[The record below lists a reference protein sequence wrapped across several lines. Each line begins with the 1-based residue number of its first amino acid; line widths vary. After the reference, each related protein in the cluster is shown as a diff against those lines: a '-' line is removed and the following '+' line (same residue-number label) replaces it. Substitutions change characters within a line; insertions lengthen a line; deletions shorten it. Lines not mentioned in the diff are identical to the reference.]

1 MKKISDKVKIGVAF
15 SLMLIVAIVFDVTSD
30 GKIQNGFI
38 ERGEVGEKEKQLQL
52 QLDIK
57 EILEDY
63 AYFIEVQPMKPTK
76 EQAEEYFQRAIAKI
90 DWDFWNVVGTVPL
103 KKEYADGLVKA
114 KWSFEPFGIIN
125 SEGGVYWDK
134 ITEAETVVEASV
146 ELSCGAYEKIYV
158 FSFLLEAEKLS
169 EEEQLLEEIEVWM
182 EEQMELEGNQKV
194 QLPSEMAGVPLKW
207 SEKREYLTPQILLLE
222 GVTAV
227 LLWVTFRRKKQED
240 IKKRISEMEWD
251 YPDIVNQL
259 ALLLGAGMT
268 MRQAW
273 NRMATQYS
281 FKREAEMIKPRL
293 VYEAILRM
301 NRRLAEGE
309 SERKA
314 YQQFEEEIE
323 APCYRKLMR
332 VLLGNLEKGTQGIC
346 IRLQEESRQA
356 FEQRILQA
364 KKKGEE
370 ASTKMLFPLMLML
383 MMVMGIIIVPAII
396 EFKL

>member
-146 ELSCGAYEKIYV
+146 DLSCGAYEKIYV

-194 QLPSEMAGVPLKW
+194 QLPSEIAGVPLKW

-364 KKKGEE
+364 KKRGEE